1 MTPLNNEH
9 VPGSHK
15 NAVFVAL
22 NEVPAA
28 AAAAAGES

>member
-28 AAAAAGES
+28 AAAAGES